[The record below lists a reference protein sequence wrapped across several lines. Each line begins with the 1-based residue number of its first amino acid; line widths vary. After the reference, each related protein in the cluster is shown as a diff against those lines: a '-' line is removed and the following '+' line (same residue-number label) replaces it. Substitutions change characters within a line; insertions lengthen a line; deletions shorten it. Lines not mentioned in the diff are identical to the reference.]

1 MPKNQIITNETTQKL
16 LKGITI
22 PPQPQIMVDLQMEMA
37 MPEPSFATMTKII
50 TKDVGI
56 SGSILKVINS
66 PFFQLRNQVTS
77 IGQALNLLGFK
88 NVVNIVNSLSIRSSL
103 SDNAITGLTQFW
115 DNAQDVAMAAAAIS
129 KLTGV
134 ASPDEAYTLGLFHN
148 SGIPLLMQKFEQ
160 YPSVLKR
167 AYAETDKLITDIENE
182 MIASNH
188 SVVGY
193 YVAKAWKLPSYI
205 AQAIA
210 DHHKVAPIFADK
222 IACDPSEKN
231 LLALLKLA
239 ETTCKTY
246 KMLGNA
252 AVDHEFYRIK
262 TDLLIYI
269 GLSEYDFED
278 LQAEVIEM
286 GLH

>member
-1 MPKNQIITNETTQKL
+1 MKPIIPEETAQAL

-22 PPQPQIMVDLQMEMA
+22 PPQPQIMVDLHMEMA
-37 MPEPSFATMTKII
+37 MPEPGFADIAKII

-66 PFFQLRNQVTS
+66 PCFQLRNQVTS
-77 IGQALNLLGFK
+77 IGQALNLLGLN
-88 NVVNIVNSLSIRSSL
+88 NVINIVNSLSIRNSL
-103 SDNAITGLTQFW
+103 SDNAITELTRFW

-134 ASPDEAYTLGLFHN
+134 ASPDEAYSLGLFHN
-148 SGIPLLMQKFEQ
+148 SGIPLLMHKFEH
-160 YPSVLKR
+160 YPAVLTR
-167 AYAETDKLITDIENE
+167 AYAEPAKLITDIENE

-188 SVVGY
+188 AVVGY
-193 YVAKAWKLPSYI
+193 YVAKAWKLPAYI

-210 DHHKVAPIFADK
+210 DHHKVEPIFADK
-222 IACDPSEKN
+222 IACEQTEKN
-231 LLALLKLA
+231 LLAILKLA
-239 ETTCKTY
+239 ETTCKTH

-252 AVDHEFYRIK
+252 AVDHEFGRIK
-262 TDLLIYI
+262 NDLLIYI

-278 LQAEVIEM
+278 LQAEVVEM